1 MAPSSSPPTRWR
13 QTGTGRREAR
23 GVSSGLLLSRAA
35 PARCRQTGTGKR
47 EARGREGEREEEG
60 WRRGEEASPTPR
72 TGEEEE
78 EGEAEETAA
87 MSARLTSPRRRA
99 IAVTARFCI
108 HY

>member
-23 GVSSGLLLSRAA
+23 GVSSGLLPRRAA

-47 EARGREGEREEEG
+47 EEGEREEGG

-72 TGEEEE
+72 TGEEKE
-78 EGEAEETAA
+78 EGEAEEAA
-87 MSARLTSPRRRA
+87 AAVPARLTLSKRRA
-99 IAVTARFCI
+99 MAATARFCI
-108 HY
+108 HC